1 MGAST
6 LGGCPVCPWGC
17 RLGDS
22 LGPGDWGA
30 LHHVCGAPWSTRVVV
45 VSLAASSMAVGS
57 GTSQCGCSHRLSFP
71 HLDPRCLAMP
81 LHCHKINTV
90 CVCVHVYV
98 RVCVYVCV
106 CMYVCVYVRVC
117 MCLHVGRGEVGSG
130 FFHSIV
136 CFVFSFYCLFLSCTA
151 LWVAF
156 LMYEKRFIN
165 KI

>member
-1 MGAST
+1 
-6 LGGCPVCPWGC
+6 
-17 RLGDS
+17 
-22 LGPGDWGA
+22 
-30 LHHVCGAPWSTRVVV
+30 
-45 VSLAASSMAVGS
+45 MAVGS

-90 CVCVHVYV
+90 CVCVHFYV

-106 CMYVCVYVRVC
+106 CVRTGVYVSTC
-117 MCLHVGRGEVGSG
+117 GEGRGG
-130 FFHSIV
+130 FW
-136 CFVFSFYCLFLSCTA
+136 VFSFYCLFCFFILLFVFILYSTLGCI
-151 LWVAF
+151 